1 MSRRVECCS
10 SWFKTRTTRGE
21 AARGTLVHLTCQAW
35 DARAIPF
42 IFSPSQ
48 TSRSS
53 TSVALLLLL
62 MLLRVRMREREEE
75 RREAQKQEAFAQA
88 LELKGGFLASG
99 FR

>member
-21 AARGTLVHLTCQAW
+21 PARGTLVHLTCQAW

-48 TSRSS
+48 THRSS
-53 TSVALLLLL
+53 TSRCFAVAV
-62 MLLRVRMREREEE
+62 LLRVRMRESEEE
-75 RREAQKQEAFAQA
+75 RREVQKQEAFAQA